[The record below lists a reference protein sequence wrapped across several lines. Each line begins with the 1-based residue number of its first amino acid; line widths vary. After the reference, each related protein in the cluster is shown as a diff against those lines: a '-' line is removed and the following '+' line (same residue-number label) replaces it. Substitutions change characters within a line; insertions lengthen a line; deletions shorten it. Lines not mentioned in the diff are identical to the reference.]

1 MLTYTLNRILP
12 YFAVLLAL
20 ATFSCDKRSPRTP
33 AIPEIPTTEIRSCDL
48 VFRLGRSIES
58 SVIASQ
64 GSYSHIG
71 IIIERDSARLVAHI
85 EPSREGSELTRYE
98 SVEEFFHPDRAS
110 AGCVMRIN
118 ELDSVQRHKIESYLL
133 ACKDITFD
141 HDYTLSD
148 TTQMYCTELVHRA
161 LMTANIDLIHG
172 IRHNVPIAK
181 ESVILP
187 SDMLRDER
195 LTKVWSY

>member
-20 ATFSCDKRSPRTP
+20 VTFSCEKRLPRSPS
-33 AIPEIPTTEIRSCDL
+33 IPEIPVTEIRSCDL

-64 GSYSHIG
+64 GNYSHIG
-71 IIIERDSARLVAHI
+71 VIIERDSARLVAHI
-85 EPSREGSELTRYE
+85 EPSRKGSEQTRYE
-98 SVEEFFHPDRAS
+98 SVEEFFHPDKAS
-110 AGCVMRIN
+110 AGCVMRID
-118 ELDSVQRHKIESYLL
+118 ELDSVQRLKIESYLL
-133 ACKDITFD
+133 TCKDITFD
-141 HDYTLSD
+141 HNYTLSD

-161 LMTANIDLIHG
+161 LMTVNIDLTHG

>member
-12 YFAVLLAL
+12 YFAALLAL
-20 ATFSCDKRSPRTP
+20 ATLSCDKKSPRTP
-33 AIPEIPTTEIRSCDL
+33 TKPEIPTTEIRSCDL

-64 GSYSHIG
+64 GNYSHIG
-71 IIIERDSARLVAHI
+71 VIIERDSALLVAHI

-110 AGCVMRIN
+110 AGCVMRIDK
-118 ELDSVQRHKIESYLL
+118 LDSVQRHKIESYLL

-161 LMTANIDLIHG
+161 LMTENIDLTHG
-172 IRHNVPIAK
+172 IRHNVPLAK
-181 ESVILP
+181 EYVILP
-187 SDMLRDER
+187 SDMLSDER

>member
-1 MLTYTLNRILP
+1 M
-12 YFAVLLAL
+12 A
-20 ATFSCDKRSPRTP
+20 
-33 AIPEIPTTEIRSCDL
+33 
-48 VFRLGRSIES
+48 FRLGRSIES

-64 GSYSHIG
+64 GNYSHIG
-71 IIIERDSARLVAHI
+71 VIIERDSARLVAHI

-118 ELDSVQRHKIESYLL
+118 ELDSVQRLKIESYLL

-161 LMTANIDLIHG
+161 LMTANIDLTHG

>member
-20 ATFSCDKRSPRTP
+20 ATLSCDKRSPRTP
-33 AIPEIPTTEIRSCDL
+33 AKPKIPATEIRSCDL
-48 VFRLGRSIES
+48 AFRLGRSIES
-58 SVIASQ
+58 SVIAAH
-64 GSYSHIG
+64 GNYSHIG
-71 IIIERDSARLVAHI
+71 VIIERDSARLVAHI

-118 ELDSVQRHKIESYLL
+118 ELDSVQRLKIESYLL

-141 HDYTLSD
+141 HNYTLSD

-161 LMTANIDLIHG
+161 LMTVNIDLTHG

>member
-12 YFAVLLAL
+12 YFAVLFAL
-20 ATFSCDKRSPRTP
+20 ATLSCEKRSPRTP
-33 AIPEIPTTEIRSCDL
+33 TKPEIPTTEIRSCDL

-58 SVIASQ
+58 SVIATH
-64 GSYSHIG
+64 GNYSHIG
-71 IIIERDSARLVAHI
+71 VIIERDSALLIAHI

-98 SVEEFFHPDRAS
+98 SVEEFFHPDRTS
-110 AGCVMRIN
+110 AGCVMRID
-118 ELDSVQRHKIESYLL
+118 EIDSMQRRKIESYLL

-141 HDYTLSD
+141 HYYTLSD
-148 TTQMYCTELVHRA
+148 TTQMYCSELVHRA
-161 LMTANIDLIHG
+161 LMTANIDLTHG

>member
-20 ATFSCDKRSPRTP
+20 VTFSCEKKSPRTP
-33 AIPEIPTTEIRSCDL
+33 TKPEIPTTEIRSCDL

-64 GSYSHIG
+64 GNYSHIG
-71 IIIERDSARLVAHI
+71 VIIERDSALLVAHI

-98 SVEEFFHPDRAS
+98 SVEVFFHPDRAS

-118 ELDSVQRHKIESYLL
+118 KLDSVQHRKIESYLL

-161 LMTANIDLIHG
+161 LMTANIDLTHG

>member
-12 YFAVLLAL
+12 YFAALLAL
-20 ATFSCDKRSPRTP
+20 ATLSCEKRSPRTP
-33 AIPEIPTTEIRSCDL
+33 AKPEIPTTEIRPCDL

-64 GSYSHIG
+64 GNYSHIG
-71 IIIERDSARLVAHI
+71 VIIERDSALLVAHI
-85 EPSREGSELTRYE
+85 EPSRERSEQTRYE

-141 HDYTLSD
+141 HNYTLSD

-161 LMTANIDLIHG
+161 LMTVNIDLTHG

>member
-12 YFAVLLAL
+12 YLAVLLAL
-20 ATFSCDKRSPRTP
+20 VTFSCEKKSPRTP
-33 AIPEIPTTEIRSCDL
+33 AIPEIPATEILSCDL
-48 VFRLGRSIES
+48 AFRLGRSIES
-58 SVIASQ
+58 SVIAAY
-64 GSYSHIG
+64 GNYSHIG
-71 IIIERDSARLVAHI
+71 VIIERDSALLVAHI

-110 AGCVMRIN
+110 AGCVMRIDK
-118 ELDSVQRHKIESYLL
+118 LDSVQRRKIDSYLL
-133 ACKDITFD
+133 ACKNITFD

-161 LMTANIDLIHG
+161 LMTANIDLTQG
-172 IRHNVPIAK
+172 IRHNVPLAK

-195 LTKVWSY
+195 ITKVWSY

>member
-1 MLTYTLNRILP
+1 MLTYPLNRILP

-20 ATFSCDKRSPRTP
+20 ATSCEKKSPRTP
-33 AIPEIPTTEIRSCDL
+33 TKPEIPTTEIRSCDL
-48 VFRLGRSIES
+48 AFRLGRSIES
-58 SVIASQ
+58 SVIATH
-64 GSYSHIG
+64 GNYSHIG
-71 IIIERDSARLVAHI
+71 VIIERDSALLVAHI
-85 EPSREGSELTRYE
+85 EPSRECSEQTRYE
-98 SVEEFFHPDRAS
+98 SVEEFFHPDKAS
-110 AGCVMRIN
+110 AGCVMRIDK
-118 ELDSVQRHKIESYLL
+118 LDSVQRRKIESYIL

-141 HDYTLSD
+141 HNYNLSD

-161 LMTANIDLIHG
+161 LMTANIDLTHG
-172 IRHNVPIAK
+172 IRRNVPIAK